1 MNRAQ
6 RRAAQHD
13 RPQVDRNRGRINPVT
28 VSVLRQSI
36 QRDLQ
41 ALRLAAGLHTWAG
54 DNAADTLNNAGRLLW
69 IVMHAA
75 IAGGMATDAP
85 DIRILQGMGNALGDM
100 RERGD
105 RLDVHRTAIQS
116 GLLAVDR
123 LIPYCTE
130 MRLAF
135 AAAELDTMIQ
145 SARGLGTAD
154 LQRLLEPQT

>member
-6 RRAAQHD
+6 RRAMAHHK
-13 RPQVDRNRGRINPVT
+13 PPINRNANQPNKVGFAT
-28 VSVLRQSI
+28 LRAAI
-36 QRDLQ
+36 QRDVQ
-41 ALRLAAGLHTWAG
+41 RLRNDAGLHAWAG
-54 DNAADTLNNAGRLLW
+54 NNATDTLNNAGRLLW
-69 IVMHAA
+69 ITLHAA
-75 IAGGMATDAP
+75 TRAGITADAL
-85 DIRILQGMGNALGDM
+85 DVRILMGMGNALGDM

-105 RLDVHRTAIQS
+105 PLDVHRAAIQS

-130 MRLAF
+130 MRLAL

-154 LQRLLEPQT
+154 LQRLLEPQ

>member
-6 RRAAQHD
+6 RRAMAHHK
-13 RPQVDRNRGRINPVT
+13 PPINRNANQPNKVGFAT
-28 VSVLRQSI
+28 LRAAI
-36 QRDLQ
+36 QRDVQ
-41 ALRLAAGLHTWAG
+41 RLRNDAGLHAWVVN
-54 DNAADTLNNAGRLLW
+54 NATDTLDNAGRLLW
-69 IVMHAA
+69 ITLHAA
-75 IAGGMATDAP
+75 TRAGITADAL
-85 DIRILQGMGNALGDM
+85 DVRILMGMGNALGDM

-105 RLDVHRTAIQS
+105 PLDVHRAAIQS

-130 MRLAF
+130 MRLAL

-154 LQRLLEPQT
+154 LQRLLEPQ